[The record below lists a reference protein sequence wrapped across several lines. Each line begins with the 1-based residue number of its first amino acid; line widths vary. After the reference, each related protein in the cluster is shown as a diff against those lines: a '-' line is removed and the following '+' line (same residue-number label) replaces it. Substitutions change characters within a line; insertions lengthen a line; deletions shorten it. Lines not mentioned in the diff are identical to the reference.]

1 MNSSRPLTTLNLDSH
16 ANLKTSR
23 LSQKILTKEMNHE
36 APGYAAVMTRIIG
49 CAMSVHVTLGGGFE
63 EEIYQNAMDLEM
75 QVAELDFVQN
85 IEMPVHYRN
94 EVVGTRRVAFLVEK
108 QIYLELKAIPRLE
121 DFHIEQAN
129 HYLEAL
135 NLPGGLLIN
144 FGESGLRFTE
154 LVTNE
159 LP

>member
-1 MNSSRPLTTLNLDSH
+1 MNSSQSQVLLNQGSR

-23 LSQKILTKEMNHE
+23 LSQKILIKEMNHE
-36 APGYAAVMTRIIG
+36 ASGYAAVMTRVIG
-49 CAMSVHVTLGGGFE
+49 CAMTVHITLGGGFE

-75 QVAELDFVQN
+75 QVAGLNFEQN

-108 QIYLELKAIPRLE
+108 QVYLELKAISRLE

-144 FGESGLRFTE
+144 FGESGLRFME
-154 LVTNE
+154 LRTNE